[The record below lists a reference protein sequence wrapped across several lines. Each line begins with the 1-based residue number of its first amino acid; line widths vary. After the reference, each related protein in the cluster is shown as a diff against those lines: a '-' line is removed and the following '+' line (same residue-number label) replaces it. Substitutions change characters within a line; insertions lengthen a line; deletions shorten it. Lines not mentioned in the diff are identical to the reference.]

1 VNPLIEIKNAA
12 IGWVDL
18 LGARGD
24 AAARFNATRRGL
36 ITMLGFY
43 FVLVILTNTIQA
55 ASLHSTPPG
64 IIDLVV
70 SLAINAL
77 PLAAVFIVIGLT
89 VAVLRPPVGPL
100 ALMVPAGYALAF
112 VLLIGLPLALFGVN
126 FSAAIQGVLGYMLY
140 RLARDIGKF
149 SIGIS
154 IAFAI
159 LTVVLLVAIPLGLY
173 MLLQPDLPTP
183 D

>member
-1 VNPLIEIKNAA
+1 MNALTEVKNAA
-12 IGWVDL
+12 IGWLDL
-18 LGARGD
+18 LGSRPD
-24 AAARFNATRRGL
+24 AAARFNATRRGF
-36 ITMLGFY
+36 ITMLGVY
-43 FVLVILTNTIQA
+43 FVLVIITNTIQA
-55 ASLHSTPPG
+55 ATLYSTPPG

-70 SLAINAL
+70 SLGINAL
-77 PLAAVFIVIGLT
+77 PLLAVFVVIVLT
-89 VAVLRPPVGPL
+89 VRVLRAPVGPL
-100 ALMVPAGYALAF
+100 ALMVPAGYALGF
-112 VLLIGLPLALFGVN
+112 VLAIGLPLSLFGVN
-126 FSAAIQGVLGYMLY
+126 FSAALQGILGYMFY

-173 MLLQPDLPTP
+173 MLIQPDLPTP